1 VVIWVAAILLIIA
14 VALFIAAPLIDPVL
28 GSRRSVISAESER
41 REHEHAL
48 SIQAL
53 RDLEFDHAMGKLD
66 AADYRVLRERLEPES
81 GVKTHA
87 LEPEAVYG
95 TQGMFPGG
103 LTETA
108 GGQVEARSVLS
119 AGELSRHQQ
128 NLLAQGLESGV
139 FETLAAD
146 RGA

>member
-1 VVIWVAAILLIIA
+1 MVIASVVK
-14 VALFIAAPLIDPVL
+14 
-28 GSRRSVISAESER
+28 
-41 REHEHAL
+41 RE
-48 SIQAL
+48 L
-53 RDLEFDHAMGKLD
+53 R
-66 AADYRVLRERLEPES
+66 PES

-119 AGELSRHQQ
+119 ADELSRHQQ

-139 FETLAAD
+139 LKLWRQTEAP
-146 RGA
+146 